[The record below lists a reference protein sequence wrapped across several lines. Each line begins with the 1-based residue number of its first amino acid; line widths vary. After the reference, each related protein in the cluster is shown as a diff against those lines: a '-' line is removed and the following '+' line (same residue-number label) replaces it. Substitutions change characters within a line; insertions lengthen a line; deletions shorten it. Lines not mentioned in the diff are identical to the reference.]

1 MCKTSSEH
9 RGYPFVRDIYTY
21 TKEMTVVRL
30 SLSLYQAEKDDSKP
44 QETLNGDGKDF
55 NLTNLTLS
63 TLFFSW

>member
-1 MCKTSSEH
+1 
-9 RGYPFVRDIYTY
+9 
-21 TKEMTVVRL
+21 MTIVRL

-63 TLFFSW
+63 TLFFSWWLDVTDPLPPRFM